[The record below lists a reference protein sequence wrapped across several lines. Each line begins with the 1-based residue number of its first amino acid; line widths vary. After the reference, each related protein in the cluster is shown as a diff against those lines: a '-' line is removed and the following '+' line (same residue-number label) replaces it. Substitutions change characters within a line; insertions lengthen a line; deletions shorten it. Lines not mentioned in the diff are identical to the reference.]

1 MCIDMCTGMCT
12 GTGDGIEAGVAG
24 TAGTD
29 CEQRVSILTH
39 AWTILDTWPDAC
51 PMACLTYPLHAERMS
66 RVFVQHVE
74 HISDT
79 CLTHVYSKSCLTHVA
94 L

>member
-1 MCIDMCTGMCT
+1 MCIDMCTRMCT

-39 AWTILDTWPDAC
+39 ARTILDTWPDAC
-51 PMACLTYPLHAERMS
+51 PMACLTCPLHAERMS
-66 RVFVQHVE
+66 RVFV
-74 HISDT
+74 S
-79 CLTHVYSKSCLTHVA
+79 
-94 L
+94 